1 MPTATAIEPAH
12 PLVHRLKAR
21 SRSSSE
27 GCSMETASY
36 GHPGLPATVPRST
49 FLGIIGTRHARS
61 QTAAPRAAAAH
72 GRPRQALHRGQGAC
86 RLPVA
91 GAQGRAGAPQDRRHP
106 GPDRCRSREAG
117 TQGDAAHLRGAQDR
131 RQGDPEPAAG
141 RRARERLRPARQ
153 PVAGRQVRP
162 VVTKPVS
169 GAAPPPPTARAAS
182 LDQLCI
188 DTVRALVMDAVQQAD
203 SGHPG
208 TAMALAPVA
217 YVLWQRHL
225 RYNPANPDW
234 FGRDRFVLSAGH
246 ACMLLYAVLYLTGYD
261 LSLDDIKQFRQWGS
275 RTPGHSEHGLTPGVE
290 ATTGP
295 LGQGVGNAVGMAL
308 AEAHLAALFNRP
320 GHAIVDHCTYFAS
333 DGDMME
339 GVSHEACSL
348 AGHLKLGKLIG
359 IYDDNRITID
369 GTTDLT
375 FSDDTARRFE
385 SYGWHVERV
394 ADGNDLGALDAALA
408 AARRQTDRPSLVIV
422 RTHIAYGSPHKQD
435 SPEAHGAPLGA
446 EEVKL
451 TKQRLGWPSLE
462 PFHVPEESL
471 EHWRRARD
479 RGARLEA
486 EWRKRHDAYRAA
498 HPDLARELERRLA
511 GRLPEAWDAD
521 LPGFAPTDAQATR
534 AASGKVLN
542 ALAAKLPELIGGS
555 ADLAG
560 STHVVFK
567 NGGDVAAGSW
577 GARNVHFG
585 VREHAMGAILNG
597 LAVHGGVRPVGSTF
611 LIFSDYMRPPI
622 RLAALCHLPAIFV
635 FTHDSIG
642 LGEDGPTHQPIEQLA
657 GLRAIPN
664 LTVIRPADATE
675 VVEAWRAAVQHQ
687 SGPVALVCTRQKV
700 PVIDRARYAPANGLR
715 LGAYVLADAP
725 GGRPAVI
732 LMASGSEVELVL
744 GAYETL
750 AAAGI
755 AARAVSMPCME
766 FFASQPRDYRDA
778 VLPPSV
784 PARLAVE
791 AAAPQPWYRW
801 VADHGVVLGL
811 ERFGASAP
819 YQRIY
824 RELGLTVEDVV
835 RKAKELLE

>member
-1 MPTATAIEPAH
+1 MSPRATNA
-12 PLVHRLKAR
+12 
-21 SRSSSE
+21 
-27 GCSMETASY
+27 
-36 GHPGLPATVPRST
+36 
-49 FLGIIGTRHARS
+49 
-61 QTAAPRAAAAH
+61 AAP
-72 GRPRQALHRGQGAC
+72 
-86 RLPVA
+86 
-91 GAQGRAGAPQDRRHP
+91 
-106 GPDRCRSREAG
+106 
-117 TQGDAAHLRGAQDR
+117 T
-131 RQGDPEPAAG
+131 
-141 RRARERLRPARQ
+141 PARD
-153 PVAGRQVRP
+153 
-162 VVTKPVS
+162 T
-169 GAAPPPPTARAAS
+169 S

-188 DTVRALVMDAVQQAD
+188 NTIRTLAMDAVQQAD

-208 TAMALAPVA
+208 TPMALAPLA

-225 RYNPANPDW
+225 RYNPADPDW

-261 LSLDDIKQFRQWGS
+261 LSLDEIKRFRQWGS
-275 RTPGHSEHGLTPGVE
+275 RTPGHSERGVTPGVE

-320 GHAIVDHCTYFAS
+320 GYPVVDHCTYFLAS
-333 DGDMME
+333 DGDVME

-359 IYDDNRITID
+359 MYDDNRITID
-369 GTTDLT
+369 GKTDLT

-394 ADGNDLGALDAALA
+394 GDGNDLGALDAALA
-408 AARRQTDRPSLVIV
+408 AARRITDRPSLVIV

-435 SPEAHGAPLGA
+435 TPEAHGAPLGV

-462 PFHVPEESL
+462 PFHVPAESL
-471 EHWRRARD
+471 AHWRRARE

-486 EWRKRHDAYRAA
+486 DWRKQYEAYQAA
-498 HPDLARELERRLA
+498 HADLAAQLERRLA
-511 GRLPEAWDAD
+511 GRLADGWDAD
-521 LPGFAPTDAQATR
+521 LPTFAPTEAQATR

-542 ALAAKLPELIGGS
+542 AIASKLPELIGGS

-560 STHVVFK
+560 STNVVFR

-577 GARNVHFG
+577 GARNIHFG
-585 VREHAMGAILNG
+585 VREHGMGAILNG
-597 LAVHGGVRPVGSTF
+597 LALHGGVRPVGSTF

-622 RLAALCHLPAIFV
+622 RLAALSHLPVIYV
-635 FTHDSIG
+635 FSHDSIG

-657 GLRAIPN
+657 LLRAIPH
-664 LTVIRPADATE
+664 LTVIRPADPTE

-687 SGPVALVCTRQKV
+687 SGPVALVLTRQKV
-700 PVIDRARYAPANGLR
+700 PVIDRTRYAPANGLR

-725 GGRPAVI
+725 GGKPAVI

-744 GAYETL
+744 GAHEQL
-750 AAAGI
+750 AGAGI

-766 FFASQPRDYRDA
+766 FFASQPREYRDA
-778 VLPPSV
+778 VLPPAV
-784 PARLAVE
+784 RARLAVE
-791 AAAPQPWYRW
+791 AASPQPWYRW
-801 VADHGVVLGL
+801 VGDRGAVLGL

-819 YQRIY
+819 YRRIY
-824 RELGLTVEDVV
+824 QELGLTVENVV
-835 RKAKELLE
+835 RRARELLE

>member
-1 MPTATAIEPAH
+1 MTPP
-12 PLVHRLKAR
+12 
-21 SRSSSE
+21 
-27 GCSMETASY
+27 
-36 GHPGLPATVPRST
+36 
-49 FLGIIGTRHARS
+49 
-61 QTAAPRAAAAH
+61 PRATGAA
-72 GRPRQALHRGQGAC
+72 
-86 RLPVA
+86 
-91 GAQGRAGAPQDRRHP
+91 
-106 GPDRCRSREAG
+106 
-117 TQGDAAHLRGAQDR
+117 T
-131 RQGDPEPAAG
+131 PAA
-141 RRARERLRPARQ
+141 RD
-153 PVAGRQVRP
+153 
-162 VVTKPVS
+162 T
-169 GAAPPPPTARAAS
+169 S

-188 DTVRALVMDAVQQAD
+188 NTVRTLAMDAVQQAD

-208 TAMALAPVA
+208 TPMALAPLA

-308 AEAHLAALFNRP
+308 AEAHLATLFNRP
-320 GHAIVDHCTYFAS
+320 GHAIVDHCTYFVAS

-369 GTTDLT
+369 GKTDLT

-408 AARRQTDRPSLVIV
+408 AARRQGDRPSLVIV

-435 SPEAHGAPLGA
+435 TPEAHGAPLGA

-462 PFHVPEESL
+462 PFYVPEESL
-471 EHWRRARD
+471 EHWRRVRD

-498 HPDLARELERRLA
+498 HPDLAAELERRLA
-511 GRLPEAWDAD
+511 GRFPEAWDAD
-521 LPGFAPTDAQATR
+521 LPAFAPTDAQATR

-542 ALAAKLPELIGGS
+542 AVAAKLPELIGGS

-560 STHVVFK
+560 STNVVFK
-567 NGGDVAAGSW
+567 NGGDVAVGSW
-577 GARNVHFG
+577 GARNIHFG
-585 VREHAMGAILNG
+585 VREHGMGAIMNG
-597 LAVHGGVRPVGSTF
+597 LALHGGVRPVGSTF

-622 RLAALCHLPAIFV
+622 RLAVLCHLPAIYV

-657 GLRAIPN
+657 SLRAIPH
-664 LTVIRPADATE
+664 LTVLRPADATE

-687 SGPVALVCTRQKV
+687 TGPVALVLTRQKV
-700 PVIDRARYAPANGLR
+700 SVIDRARYGPANGLR

-725 GGRPAVI
+725 GGKPAVI

-744 GAYETL
+744 GAYEQL
-750 AAAGI
+750 AAAGL
-755 AARAVSMPCME
+755 AARVVSMPSME
-766 FFASQPRDYRDA
+766 FFASQPQEYRDA
-778 VLPPSV
+778 VLPPAV
-784 PARLAVE
+784 GARLAVE
-791 AAAPQPWYRW
+791 AASPQPWYRW
-801 VADHGVVLGL
+801 VGDHGAVLGL

-824 RELGLTVEDVV
+824 RELGLTVENIV
-835 RKAKELLE
+835 RRAKQLLDA